1 MSTLQL
7 VIPGDGMDLI
17 SLNLDN
23 KLHFEC
29 VKKYQPLQ
37 MSNLLLIFKFI
48 AIAMLPAS
56 KQDLIKAGYSLKL
69 YKFKRQEIY
78 D

>member
-7 VIPGDGMDLI
+7 VISGDGMDLI

-37 MSNLLLIFKFI
+37 KVQLVINF
-48 AIAMLPAS
+48 
-56 KQDLIKAGYSLKL
+56 
-69 YKFKRQEIY
+69 
-78 D
+78 